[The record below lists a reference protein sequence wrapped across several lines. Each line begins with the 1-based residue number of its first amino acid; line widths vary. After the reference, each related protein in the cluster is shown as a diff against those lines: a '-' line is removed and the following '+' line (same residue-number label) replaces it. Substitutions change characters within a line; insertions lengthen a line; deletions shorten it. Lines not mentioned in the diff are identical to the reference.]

1 MLAQAMAIIGTILTT
16 IFYVPIYN
24 ALVAL
29 HGIIPGH
36 DIGVGIVII
45 TLAIRL
51 LTLPLN
57 AKSLRSQKALQDLQP
72 KLKELQVKYKDDK
85 EALAKET
92 MALYAAEKVNPFAS
106 CLPLLVQLPFLI
118 ALYSVLRN
126 VLQSKGF
133 EVLYPFVANPGSIN
147 PVTFGL
153 VDLSQASWVLALLAG
168 ASQFWQA
175 KMMAT
180 NRPPQPPS
188 EGAKDE
194 DMMAIM
200 NKQMLYMM
208 PLMTVFIAW
217 KLPAGLAL
225 YWLVTNLLAV
235 AQQYWMFRKRKDDA
249 GAPPAPSAPAQAPSA
264 PTAA

>member
-1 MLAQAMAIIGTILTT
+1 MEILGVVLKAV
-16 IFYVPIYN
+16 FYSPIYN

-29 HGIIPGH
+29 YNILPGH
-36 DIGVGIVII
+36 DIGLGIILI
-45 TLAIRL
+45 TVAIRL

-72 KLKELQVKYKDDK
+72 KLKELQTKHKGDK
-85 EALAKET
+85 ETLAKET

-118 ALYSVLRN
+118 ALYQVLRN
-126 VLQSKGF
+126 VLESKGF

-147 PVTFGL
+147 PMTLGL
-153 VDLSQASWVLALLAG
+153 LDLGKASWVLALVAG
-168 ASQFWQA
+168 ATQFWQA
-175 KMMAT
+175 KMMTT
-180 NRPPQPPS
+180 NRPTPPPP

-208 PLMTVFIAW
+208 PLMTVFISW

-225 YWLVTNLLAV
+225 YWLTMNLLAV
-235 AQQYWMFRKRKDDA
+235 AQQYYMFRKKKSA
-249 GAPPAPSAPAQAPSA
+249 TKLEITPAE
-264 PTAA
+264 